1 MASSYPWLGMPVP
14 LETPQE
20 VPLCF
25 LIMDAATEEQV
36 SVILLEVSSGV
47 VVARSLFLAL
57 A

>member
-1 MASSYPWLGMPVP
+1 MPVP

-25 LIMDAATEEQV
+25 LIMDAATGEQV
-36 SVILLEVSSGV
+36 SVILFEVSSGV